1 MKIYNYQKFSNV
13 YLGGSVLN
21 KEESLIPIISKRL
34 SSSNSIQLHPKE
46 IERQERLSRRK
57 KSPKGG
63 LGMMRKGDGT
73 FNDSVIIF
81 SGSTGFG
88 SKSFEHFDE
97 IFKSLNEILE
107 KNNTHIIFIRG
118 NSDDP
123 SYFTEGKISYSNIK
137 AVDDYSLIKFNGFN
151 CLCIGGGVSL
161 DRKWK
166 QTQGGR
172 LKKTLYWDGESTKF
186 NQDELKEILADNKI
200 ACVVT
205 HVPPSFVGTD
215 TSTYSD
221 SKWSGSDKEVIDD
234 AINERLTIDKIYS
247 EFVKANVKP
256 YVWMFTGE
264 GGGCHLNN
272 IRFVASTDIHNI
284 FSLNDTVEGAFGFR
298 LEMGDVS
305 KTFKKVPKRFTDSL
319 HGIQAPRNQQP
330 RDPYQELL
338 DDLNNLDGDAEME
351 MGVDDVEEERGEPE
365 LEELPEFEAA
375 GVAEAP
381 RNLYENL
388 HRDLNRAID
397 QIHYE
402 PVHDRRIF
410 NTDELLGMNNGIAGT
425 YVVQEG
431 DIAGMA
437 TNVAVTTDDGEGHG

>member
-97 IFKSLNEILE
+97 IFKPLNEMLE

-221 SKWSGSDKEVIDD
+221 SKWSGSDKDVIDD

-247 EFVKANVKP
+247 EFVKANAKP

-272 IRFVASTDIHNI
+272 IRFIASTDIYNI
-284 FSLNDTVEGAFGFR
+284 FSLNDAVEGAFGFR
-298 LEMGDVS
+298 LEMDDVS
-305 KTFKKVPKRFTDSL
+305 KTFKKTTKRFTDSL
-319 HGIQAPRNQQP
+319 HGIQAPRNQPP

-351 MGVDDVEEERGEPE
+351 ADDVEEEHIEPE
-365 LEELPEFEAA
+365 LEELPELEPA

-388 HRDLNRAID
+388 DRDLDRAFIN
-397 QIHYE
+397 QIRYE
-402 PVHDRRIF
+402 PVHGRRIF
-410 NTDELLGMNNGIAGT
+410 NTDELLGMNNEIAGT

-431 DIAGMA
+431 NIAGVP
-437 TNVAVTTDDGEGHG
+437 TNVTVTTDDGEGHG

>member
-1 MKIYNYQKFSNV
+1 MKIYDYQKFSNV

-21 KEESLIPIISKRL
+21 KEESLIPIIYKRL

-123 SYFTEGKISYSNIK
+123 SYFTEGKINYSNIK

-305 KTFKKVPKRFTDSL
+305 KTFKRTTKRFTNSI
-319 HGIQAPRNQQP
+319 HGIQAPPNQPP
-330 RDPYQELL
+330 RDYQEIL
-338 DDLNNLDGDAEME
+338 DELDNLDGDAEM
-351 MGVDDVEEERGEPE
+351 DVVETEEERGEPE

-388 HRDLNRAID
+388 HNVVN
-397 QIHYE
+397 QIRYE
-402 PVHDRRIF
+402 PVRGRRIF
-410 NTDELLGMNNGIAGT
+410 NTDELLGMNNGVAGT
-425 YVVQEG
+425 YTVQEA
-431 DIAGMA
+431 DIAGVA